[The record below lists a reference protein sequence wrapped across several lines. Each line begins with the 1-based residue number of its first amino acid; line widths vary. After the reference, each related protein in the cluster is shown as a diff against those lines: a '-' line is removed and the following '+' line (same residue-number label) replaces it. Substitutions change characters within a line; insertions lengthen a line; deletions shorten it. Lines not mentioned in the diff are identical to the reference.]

1 MRTHENFNAEKKK
14 RLVTCRHKT
23 KTSLLMQLDCLVE
36 DNLHLYEKGNLH
48 NIRNMQESMKV
59 HQNESVVL
67 TTEYAF

>member
-1 MRTHENFNAEKKK
+1 
-14 RLVTCRHKT
+14 
-23 KTSLLMQLDCLVE
+23 MQLDCLVK

-67 TTEYAF
+67 TRENPF